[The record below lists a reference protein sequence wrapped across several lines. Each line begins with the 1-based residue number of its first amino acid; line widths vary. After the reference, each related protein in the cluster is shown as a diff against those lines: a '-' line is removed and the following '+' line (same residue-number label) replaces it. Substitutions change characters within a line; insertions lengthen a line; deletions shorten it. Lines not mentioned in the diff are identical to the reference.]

1 LKRSAILFCVALAA
15 LTAGSA
21 LAQTELASSVVGGGG
36 RDAAGSGRV
45 LRCTVGQ
52 GVIGSVSGPSYL
64 MEIGYWRRQHEFLS
78 DAAETPTFVW
88 GLGQNHPNPFNPL
101 TTISFSLPRE
111 SLVSLRV
118 FDLRGRLVR
127 TLLDESRPA
136 GVHTVVWDGRDESGG
151 RVASGT
157 YVTRLVSSEGVL
169 TRKMLLAK

>member
-45 LRCTVGQ
+45 
-52 GVIGSVSGPSYL
+52 L

-157 YVTRLVSSEGVL
+157 YVARLVSSEGVL